1 MATKRFG
8 YLDDFTLK
16 NTNVGIG
23 TSDPTDKIEVV
34 GGTRSKDIVVTGIV
48 TFTSSSGLLNKNTLY
63 TGDVIIDSG
72 ESGTLSDEIVV
83 GSGLT
88 MSVGT
93 AATSG
98 QGSIECMKVYDTFNP
113 PCGGTNGRPAA
124 AKPGTIYY
132 NKDFKTIEYW
142 DGSFWRQV
150 DNTTRSGRGVC
161 AGRTTPTTISTIDY
175 IQISTIGNAINFGD
189 LTSACQARAGGY
201 SDGTRGVFCGGSKP
215 GFTDD
220 CDYITIPSAGNG
232 IDFGNLTSAR
242 DFVSSCSSSTR
253 GITAGGRSGSPATA
267 QNIIEYAELQ
277 TIGNHVDFGD
287 LSVATHIAG
296 AGSSPTRAVFAGG
309 GNDSDVTISMIQTVN
324 FGSKGN
330 AIKFGDLTVTKR
342 TGSGGCSNS
351 VRAFFGGGYTPG
363 IRFNNID
370 VLNLASGGNT
380 IQGGN
385 LDRLIYSPMGLASQT
400 RAVFAGGQNDSGT
413 KINTIQYVNIS
424 TLGNAVNF
432 GELTAI
438 GRAGGSASDSHG
450 GLGGF

>member
-1 MATKRFG
+1 MPTYRIGIGSELNLKDRKVG
-8 YLDDFTLK
+8 VGSETPVVELDVAGTLK
-16 NTNVGIG
+16 HKNSISSGVATFTRYTGLAADNLTFDGSITGEYQTTSDIVVGIG
-23 TSDPTDKIEVV
+23 K
-34 GGTRSKDIVVTGIV
+34 
-48 TFTSSSGLLNKNTLY
+48 TFTISVGSTVNASSYSSVVVVDHFSPPTGGIEDRPEVPIEGMVRFNNDLNTLEFY
-63 TGDVIIDSG
+63 
-72 ESGTLSDEIVV
+72 
-83 GSGLT
+83 
-88 MSVGT
+88 
-93 AATSG
+93 
-98 QGSIECMKVYDTFNP
+98 
-113 PCGGTNGRPAA
+113 NGV
-124 AKPGTIYY
+124 
-132 NKDFKTIEYW
+132 D
-142 DGSFWRQV
+142 WRQFTV
-150 DNTTRSGRGVC
+150 SGASGRGVC

-242 DFVSSCSSSTR
+242 DFVASCSSSTR

-277 TIGNHVDFGD
+277 TIGNHIDFGD

-309 GNDSDVTISMIQTVN
+309 GNDSDVTISTIQTVN
-324 FGSKGN
+324 FAAKGN
-330 AIKFGDLTVTKR
+330 AVKFGDLTVAKR
-342 TGSGGCSNS
+342 PGSGGCSNS
-351 VRAFFGGGYTPG
+351 VRALFGGGYTPG
-363 IRFNNID
+363 VRFNNID

-424 TLGNAVNF
+424 TLGNTVHF

-438 GRAGGSASDSHG
+438 GRAGGTASDSHG
-450 GLGGF
+450 GLGGY